1 MGSSREEPDPLR
13 GLTEVVPPGTGM
25 GDTGDIG
32 VKLGAHLI
40 PIPVGQ
46 M

>member
-1 MGSSREEPDPLR
+1 MGSSRAEPDPLK

-32 VKLGAHLI
+32 VKRGAHLM
-40 PIPVGQ
+40 PMHVGQ